1 MAELARI
8 TSFERVG
15 LAFDVIDEGPLD
27 GPPVVLLHGFPQRA
41 TSWTKVTP
49 LLGEAGFRTYAP
61 SQRGYSPGA
70 RPRSRREYKTTEL
83 VDDVVGLIDRI
94 DAPVHLVG
102 HDWGATIAWSV
113 AARHPDRLASLTA
126 VSVGHPEAF
135 KRALRTTLDQ
145 AQRSW
150 YMGLF
155 QLPFVPERLL
165 SGKWFAQKFLG
176 GSGMTDQML
185 ATYRVEIVDEGALTG
200 GLNWYRAIPF
210 SLSNEVPDVSVPTT
224 LVWSDGDKAL
234 GRRMAE
240 LTEEHVGGAYEF
252 IEFAGASHWIPE
264 ERPVDLAAAIVSRA
278 HAAASPLVT
287 VSAFRAAV

>member
-1 MAELARI
+1 MSEPARI
-8 TSFERVG
+8 TSYERAG

-41 TSWTKVTP
+41 TSWAKVTP

-61 SQRGYSPGA
+61 DQRGYSPGA
-70 RPRSRREYKTTEL
+70 RPHGRRAYKATEL
-83 VDDVVGLIDRI
+83 VDDVVALIDRI

-102 HDWGATIAWSV
+102 HDWGAAVAWGV

-126 VSVGHPEAF
+126 VSVGHTQAF
-135 KRALRTTLDQ
+135 LRALRSSDQ
-145 AQRSW
+145 ARRSW

-165 SGKWFAQKFLG
+165 SGKWFVQKFLG
-176 GSGMTDQML
+176 GSGMTDEML
-185 ATYRVEIVDEGALTG
+185 TTYRIEIVDGGALTG

-210 SLSNEVPDVSVPTT
+210 ALRDEVPDVSVPTT
-224 LVWSDGDKAL
+224 FVWSDGDRAL

-240 LTEEHVGGAYEF
+240 LTEEHVDGPYEL
-252 IEFAGASHWIPE
+252 IELTGASHWIPE
-264 ERPVDLAAAIVSRA
+264 ERPADLAEAIIGRA
-278 HAAASPLVT
+278 RSAASA
-287 VSAFRAAV
+287 SAATSA

>member
-1 MAELARI
+1 LAEVARI
-8 TSFERVG
+8 TSYERVG

-27 GPPVVLLHGFPQRA
+27 GTPVVLLHGFPQRA
-41 TSWTKVTP
+41 TSWAKVTT
-49 LLGEAGFRTYAP
+49 LLGDAGFRTYAP
-61 SQRGYSPGA
+61 NQRGYSPRA
-70 RPRSRREYKTTEL
+70 RPRSRRAYRTTEL

-94 DAPVHLVG
+94 GTPVHLVG
-102 HDWGATIAWSV
+102 HDWGATVAWPV

-145 AQRSW
+145 ARRSW
-150 YMGLF
+150 YMALF

-165 SGKWFAQKFLG
+165 SGEWFVQKFLG
-176 GSGMTDQML
+176 SSGMTDEML
-185 ATYRVEIVDEGALTG
+185 ATYKIEIVDEGALTG

-210 SLSNEVPDVSVPTT
+210 GLANEVPDVSVPTT

-240 LTEEHVGGAYEF
+240 LTGDHVDGPYEF
-252 IEFAGASHWIPE
+252 IEFGGASHWIPE

-278 HAAASPLVT
+278 HAAASPAGA
-287 VSAFRAAV
+287 VSA

>member
-1 MAELARI
+1 MVELARI
-8 TSFERVG
+8 TSYERVG

-41 TSWTKVTP
+41 SSWAKVTP

-61 SQRGYSPGA
+61 DQRGYSPRA
-70 RPRSRREYKTTEL
+70 RPHSRRAYRTAEL
-83 VDDVVGLIDRI
+83 VDDVVALIDRI
-94 DAPVHLVG
+94 GTPVHLVG
-102 HDWGATIAWSV
+102 HDWGATIAWPV

-145 AQRSW
+145 VRRSW
-150 YMGLF
+150 YIGLF
-155 QLPFVPERLL
+155 QLPVVPERLL
-165 SGKWFAQKFLG
+165 SGEWFVRKFLG
-176 GSGMTDQML
+176 GSGMTDEML
-185 ATYRVEIVDEGALTG
+185 ATYKAEVVDEGALTG

-240 LTEEHVGGAYEF
+240 LTGEHVDGPYEF
-252 IEFAGASHWIPE
+252 IEFVGASHWIPE
-264 ERPVDLAAAIVSRA
+264 ERPVDLAAAIVSRT
-278 HAAASPLVT
+278 HAAASPSRV
-287 VSAFRAAV
+287 AGA